1 MKAIDLTGQRFGKLM
16 ILNLSSTSTPSG
28 ERMWNCICDCGNYKT
43 VQRKH
48 LRSGFTKTCGC
59 GAHLKN
65 KEHKS
70 WKGYED
76 IPKDFYS
83 NIKRGAVERNIEF
96 DITIEDLWKLFLQQ
110 NKKCALSG
118 IELTFSKIRKDTT
131 GKTIS
136 LDRIDSS
143 IGYIKGNIQF
153 VHKHI
158 NIMKNSFDQDYFIS
172 LCEQI
177 INHNK
182 TKNNGMV

>member
-1 MKAIDLTGQRFGKLM
+1 MKAIDLTGQRFGKL
-16 ILNLSSTSTPSG
+16 IVLNLASTSTPSG
-28 ERMWNCICDCGNYKT
+28 ERMWNCVCDCGNYKT

-59 GAHLKN
+59 GAHPQN
-65 KEHKS
+65 KENKS
-70 WKGYED
+70 WKGYEE
-76 IPKDFYS
+76 ISKDFYS
-83 NIKRGAVERNIEF
+83 NIKRGAESRNIEF
-96 DITIEDLWKLFLQQ
+96 DITIEDLWELFLQQ
-110 NKKCALSG
+110 DRKCALSG
-118 IELTFSKIRKDTT
+118 LEITFSKIRKDTL

-143 IGYIKGNIQF
+143 KGYIKGNIQF